1 MDGQTIVGGWLNAR
15 RFFESRLTD
24 DAGQNIVH
32 SSKCFDREPKVL
44 DSTTALEL
52 PDVPNRLLF
61 VGGGYIGLERVSL
74 DDIARQAQPTT
85 LHPQHGVHYH
95 G

>member
-1 MDGQTIVGGWLNAR
+1 MQVRTSCTVPNVSI
-15 RFFESRLTD
+15 ES
-24 DAGQNIVH
+24 
-32 SSKCFDREPKVL
+32 PKVL

-52 PDVPNRLLF
+52 PDVPNRLLV

-74 DDIARQAQPTT
+74 DDIARQAQPNPV
-85 LHPQHGVHYH
+85 HPQHGAHHH